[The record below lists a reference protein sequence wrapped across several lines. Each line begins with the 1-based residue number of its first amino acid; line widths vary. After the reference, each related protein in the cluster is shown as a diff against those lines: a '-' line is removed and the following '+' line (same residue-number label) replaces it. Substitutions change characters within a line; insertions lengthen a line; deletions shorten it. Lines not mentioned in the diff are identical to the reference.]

1 MKIKKMLSCL
11 ILTIIFQN
19 SLIIK
24 TYASEYQVI
33 KIDNRQL
40 RFKIFNAPNTPPT
53 HTNNTVEWFYNSLN
67 QKLSPFSEVDTINVI
82 KKSMQSWSD
91 ISGINFV
98 YKGTTDNNINDSTD
112 GIITIGF
119 WSSNAYM
126 NQHGDSGAFT
136 AVEWEN
142 FNITE
147 GHMILNAGDAS
158 NSSSI
163 PSNLLELQGLI
174 THEVG
179 HLLAIAHSDNQESIM
194 FADPYHSYEYQSILR
209 SDDIQIAS
217 QLYPVNSNDLLTTV
231 KSNFDIVIQS
241 ATFHS
246 ANDTSNIWAILEF
259 NGTDSNGNLIW
270 QLKNYGQNG
279 SKTTDSLTT
288 VRSNFD
294 IVILSA
300 TFQSPENPSNIW
312 AVLEFNRM
320 DSDGNLFWQLKNYG
334 QN

>member
-11 ILTIIFQN
+11 ILTVIFQN

-33 KIDNRQL
+33 KSDIKQL
-40 RFKIFNAPNTPPT
+40 KFKTFNAPNPPPT
-53 HTNNTVEWFYNSLN
+53 HKNNTVEWLYNSLN
-67 QKLSPFSEVDTINVI
+67 QNLSPFSEEDTINVI

-91 ISGINFV
+91 VSGINFI
-98 YKGTTDNNINDSTD
+98 YKGITDNNINDSTD

-119 WSSNAYM
+119 WSSNAYIS
-126 NQHGDSGAFT
+126 QHGDNGAFT
-136 AVEWEN
+136 AIEWNN

-158 NSSSI
+158 DSNST

-231 KSNFDIVIQS
+231 KSNLDIVIQS

-246 ANDTSNIWAILEF
+246 ANKTSNIWAILEF
-259 NGTDSNGNLIW
+259 IGTDSNGNFFW
-270 QLKNYGQNG
+270 KLKNYGQN
-279 SKTTDSLTT
+279 SSNTTDSLTT
-288 VRSNFD
+288 VRPNLD

-300 TFQSPENPSNIW
+300 TFQSSENPSNIW
-312 AVLEFNRM
+312 AILEFDKI
-320 DSDGNLFWQLKNYG
+320 DSNGDYIWQLKDYG

>member
-33 KIDNRQL
+33 KNDNRQL
-40 RFKIFNAPNTPPT
+40 RFKTFNAPNTPPT

-67 QKLSPFSEVDTINVI
+67 QNLSPFSEVDTINVI

-91 ISGINFV
+91 ISGINFA

-126 NQHGDSGAFT
+126 NQHGDSDAFT

-209 SDDIQIAS
+209 GDDIQIAS
-217 QLYPVNSNDLLTTV
+217 QLYPVNSNNPQTTV

-270 QLKNYGQNG
+270 QLKNYGQNS